1 MRKVQIYIE
10 GQRLELF
17 DDEKINI
24 NLSVQNVQ
32 DIAKIFT
39 EFTQSFTVPASP
51 HNNAIFQHFYENA
64 VDGTIDHQLRRTASI
79 EIDLIPFRTGTIQ
92 IEKSNLKKGLV
103 ESYTISFYGDMVSLK
118 DLFKDDKLSV
128 LDMNPYSHLYTGAN
142 VKTRIE
148 SSTDY
153 DLRWPLISSSRQW
166 TYGGGGNTDISQHS
180 HHIHYDELFP
190 AVKVQK
196 IFEAIETK
204 YGITW
209 DSLFFQDKR
218 FTNLFLWLKNQ
229 NTLQTSGQ
237 ILDLNFTGT
246 TLVSGVDA
254 GQLVDTTN
262 NSVGLVVGR
271 DENIVTQY
279 AYLTSL
285 NTYTTATREIKL
297 DIWGHPNQSTAK
309 WYLYVYENGNLI
321 KTQEAI
327 GTTVSTTISLNYWN
341 KQYTF
346 KAQTSTGD
354 IAFSGMITCY
364 EIQTI
369 NPGTIFQTTQKVNVG
384 RTDIQIATNSYTNLF
399 NISANMPDITIYD
412 FISGIFKQFN
422 LTCTPINST
431 TYKVET
437 LETWYTIGRIVDVTK
452 HIDVDSIDIER
463 VKLYKNISFKHQ
475 KSETLLNDGFLGKFD
490 RDYGDLDQAFGYDGG
505 DYKIELPF
513 ETMLHQKYTG
523 TNLQVSFSL
532 DKATTPIIPKPVL
545 LYMGEQQTCSFYFNN
560 GSTTSQ
566 ITTYMPFGQDIVYNG
581 EVLSLNFGWD
591 TSSFYEAP
599 TDNNIYMVY
608 YNNYLN
614 NLYNPKQRL
623 TYVKGLFPTAILTS
637 LKLNDRLIIRDKR
650 YIINDIKTELTT
662 GEVNLVLLHDFR
674 ILENA
679 FSIENVPY
687 GTTTVT
693 VPVPLIEGA
702 TVGNVN
708 VGTSGVTASPSSFT
722 ASANIDFTLPAVSDP
737 LDYVETEGGDLIIF
751 EDFANWLTEGVDVI
765 SSGVAID
772 YTMTNGSIFSI
783 PMNFAQATYDG
794 ISTIP

>member
-17 DDEKINI
+17 EDEKINI

-118 DLFKDDKLSV
+118 DLFGDDKLSV

-148 SSTDY
+148 SNTDY
-153 DLRWPLISSSRQW
+153 DLRWPLISSSRLW
-166 TYGGGGNTDISQHS
+166 TYGTGGNTDISQNS

-190 AVKVQK
+190 AIKVQK
-196 IFEAIETK
+196 VFEAIETK

-229 NTLQTSGQ
+229 NSLQTSGQ
-237 ILDLNFTGT
+237 ILDLDFTAPT
-246 TLVSGVDA
+246 YVSGVNLT
-254 GQLVDTTN
+254 QLVDTTK

-271 DENIVTQY
+271 DEGIKSP
-279 AYLTSL
+279 SL
-285 NTYTTATREIKL
+285 ATVQLELEIWAKPSNTTDLSI
-297 DIWGHPNQSTAK
+297 
-309 WYLYVYENGNLI
+309 LYIYENDVLIQKIDNSNPFFIPLGNTLQY
-321 KTQEAI
+321 KKVNLWY
-327 GTTVSTTISLNYWN
+327 GR
-341 KQYTF
+341 QYTF
-346 KAQTSTGD
+346 KAQVISGNIQFFGALKLYEYKPNLIGQVVKTLTGNL
-354 IAFSGMITCY
+354 SLNIT
-364 EIQTI
+364 
-369 NPGTIFQTTQKVNVG
+369 
-384 RTDIQIATNSYTNLF
+384 TNSYTNLF

-422 LTCTPINST
+422 LTCTPINAT

-452 HIDVDSIDIER
+452 HINVESIDIER
-463 VKLYKNISFKHQ
+463 VKLYNNISFKHQ

-637 LKLNDRLIIRDKR
+637 LQLNDRLIIRDKR

-679 FSIENVPY
+679 FSIQNIPF
-687 GTTTVT
+687 GTIAVT

-702 TVGNVN
+702 TSGTVN
-708 VGTSGVTASPSSFT
+708 VGTSGVTATPSSFT
-722 ASANIDFTLPAVSDP
+722 ASANIQFTLPAVSNP
-737 LDYVETEGGDLIIF
+737 LDYVETENDEYIIL
-751 EDFANWLTEGVDVI
+751 EDFANLLTEGADVI
-765 SSGVAID
+765 GTGVSID
-772 YTMTNGSIFSI
+772 YTMTNGSIVSI
-783 PMNFAQATYDG
+783 PVEFAQATYDG